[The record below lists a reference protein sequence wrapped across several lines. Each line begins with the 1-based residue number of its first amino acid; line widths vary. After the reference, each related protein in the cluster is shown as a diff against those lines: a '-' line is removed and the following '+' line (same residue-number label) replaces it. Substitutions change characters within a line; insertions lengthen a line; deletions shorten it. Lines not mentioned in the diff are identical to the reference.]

1 MKHLGVQRSTM
12 LENSRR
18 VPLNTII
25 LPPISPPLPEKSS
38 ELIGRVQVSF
48 LNVLDLQKIFILPL
62 SHTQC
67 CKYLFHIV

>member
-1 MKHLGVQRSTM
+1 M

-62 SHTQC
+62 SHSM
-67 CKYLFHIV
+67 L